1 MSTPRKRR
9 SSDTSMDIHPNNKTL
24 PNSQSMS
31 CLHAV
36 NKIPKQS
43 LLIQRIPSP
52 RKVSEGDII
61 LKRPPIPPR
70 TSSMPL
76 RLSSKV
82 TTQTKIVN
90 DEHSWTALLKIHK
103 KENEANKRI
112 RSIEKYK
119 KTQDE
124 KRTIKVVENNN
135 VVLIHEWIQ
144 DRYQIVAGKAE
155 TLFDKLLDEDDDYLD
170 AYLMNHVNFI
180 PSAQLLDQ
188 LIGVFYTQKL
198 YQTRILYIIRRWL
211 AVRYCSFEQSHSL
224 FERLSSFLTKEYDAY
239 SNQIQLIQ
247 IIIYSQHREFRL
259 PLQLGYASLACD
271 DIPILSM
278 DSKSIARYLCLIDY
292 ETMKYIVM
300 HELVDYGNTT
310 NQRCIHNMTTRF
322 NMLNHWIAFEL
333 HNSKTL
339 KAKRALIIK
348 FIEISKFC
356 LALNNFHACMIIMM
370 GLSSTSNKLKQAWQS
385 LSNREMNTFTTL
397 QKLLDVSSNMLY
409 YRRKIESAKKLP
421 VIPFLPVILKD
432 ITFLKE
438 NSTFLVTQSDLI
450 NFSKCR
456 SIKEF
461 IEKQRAFISK
471 QYRFQQDDSTGHWLE
486 YRLKLANV

>member
-1 MSTPRKRR
+1 MKIITFY
-9 SSDTSMDIHPNNKTL
+9 TINNLFK
-24 PNSQSMS
+24 
-31 CLHAV
+31 
-36 NKIPKQS
+36 
-43 LLIQRIPSP
+43 
-52 RKVSEGDII
+52 
-61 LKRPPIPPR
+61 
-70 TSSMPL
+70 
-76 RLSSKV
+76 
-82 TTQTKIVN
+82 
-90 DEHSWTALLKIHK
+90 
-103 KENEANKRI
+103 ANKRI

-119 KTQDE
+119 KAHDE

-135 VVLIHEWIQ
+135 VVLIHEWVQ
-144 DRYQIVAGKAE
+144 DRYQIVAGKAD

-170 AYLMNHVNFI
+170 AYLMNHANFI
-180 PSAQLLDQ
+180 PSTQLLDQ
-188 LIGVFYTQKL
+188 LIGVFYTRKL

-211 AVRYCSFEQSHSL
+211 AARYCSFEQSHSL
-224 FERLSSFLTKEYDAY
+224 FERLSAFLTREYGAY

-247 IIIYSQHREFRL
+247 FIIYSQHQEFRL
-259 PLQLGYASLACD
+259 PLQLDYASFACD
-271 DIPILSM
+271 NVPILSV

-292 ETMKYIVM
+292 RTMEYIVM
-300 HELVDYGNTT
+300 HELMDYGNTT
-310 NQRCIHNMTTRF
+310 NQGCIHSMTTRF

-333 HNSKTL
+333 HNTKTL
-339 KAKRALIIK
+339 KAKRALITK

-356 LALNNFHACMIIMM
+356 LAFNNFHACMIIMM

-421 VIPFLPVILKD
+421 VISFLPVILKD

-438 NSTFLVTQSDLI
+438 NSTFLVSQSDLI

-461 IEKQRAFISK
+461 IEKQRALISK

-486 YRLKLANV
+486 YRLKQANV